1 LVDVGGGLGLKLRLP
16 RLRPPKP
23 RTPTP
28 PPERVIGGSRLD
40 PARIEEAKERL
51 RREIPP
57 RPDED

>member
-1 LVDVGGGLGLKLRLP
+1 LKLRLP

-23 RTPTP
+23 QPVAP
-28 PPERVIGGSRLD
+28 PKRIIGGSRLD
-40 PARIEEAKERL
+40 PARIEAAKARL

>member
-1 LVDVGGGLGLKLRLP
+1 LKLRLP

-23 RTPTP
+23 RTPSP
-28 PPERVIGGSRLD
+28 PPKRVIGGSRLD

>member
-1 LVDVGGGLGLKLRLP
+1 LKLRLP

-28 PPERVIGGSRLD
+28 PKRVIGGSRLD
-40 PARIEEAKERL
+40 PVRIEEAKQRL

>member
-1 LVDVGGGLGLKLRLP
+1 LKLRLP

-23 RTPTP
+23 RPPSP
-28 PPERVIGGSRLD
+28 PPKRVIGGSRLD
-40 PARIEEAKERL
+40 PARIEDAKERL

>member
-1 LVDVGGGLGLKLRLP
+1 LKLRLP

-23 RTPTP
+23 RSPSP
-28 PPERVIGGSRLD
+28 PPPKRVIGGSRLD

-57 RPDED
+57 RSDED